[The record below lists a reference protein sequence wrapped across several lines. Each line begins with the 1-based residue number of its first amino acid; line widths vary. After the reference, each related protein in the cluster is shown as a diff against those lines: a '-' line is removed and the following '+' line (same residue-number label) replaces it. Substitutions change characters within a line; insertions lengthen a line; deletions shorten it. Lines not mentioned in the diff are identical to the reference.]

1 MLCWQEQPLY
11 SQPKAQHQVA
21 GLCSQHRACHHFC
34 WKVSTHGEEG
44 SHLGQGGVDEVGGVR
59 RAVRNSGPG
68 CSSLSGHLH
77 STTSQEGER
86 DLQITSPLQA
96 FQGALSFRTSKGRR
110 NGKHLLQPWSAHTFT
125 WDYILRPALLLAW
138 SERCLLEALPGL
150 STLEKAADTPSEGM
164 CSQGER
170 HF

>member
-68 CSSLSGHLH
+68 CSSLSGRLH

-110 NGKHLLQPWSAHTFT
+110 KVSIFSSPGVRT
-125 WDYILRPALLLAW
+125 LLLGTTYFV
-138 SERCLLEALPGL
+138 LP
-150 STLEKAADTPSEGM
+150 
-164 CSQGER
+164 CSSPGQKGVC
-170 HF
+170 